1 MLRFQRVQSFWT
13 NPFPKSNTTNY
24 YYISILPKRV
34 RDNDPVV
41 AATLIRGLDGEP
53 TCWKLMG
60 TLWKLCTTGPS
71 VFVLLLWF
79 WGGGGYQ
86 NFKYEILRRI

>member
-86 NFKYEILRRI
+86 NFK